1 MLALR
6 GTENAVREAIPQ
18 AEIHPFGKC
27 EELIRF
33 AQTQQIDIAFLDINM
48 RGITGLD
55 VAEKL
60 EKLQPQINIIFVT
73 GFDGYKSKA
82 MDLHASGYLMKPI
95 TAADVENEIRFLRY
109 PVKEE
114 KKIKIKCFGNFA
126 VFFDGVPADFKYSK
140 TLELLAYLVDRK
152 GAMVTGNE
160 LSVILWEDDT
170 HTSYL
175 KKLYSDLKHTFERN
189 GCADAVFSGRGC
201 LGIDTGKISCDY
213 IDYINSVSGSEN
225 LFRGEYMSQ
234 YSWAESTLANL
245 LMK

>member
-1 MLALR
+1 
-6 GTENAVREAIPQ
+6 
-18 AEIHPFGKC
+18 
-27 EELIRF
+27 
-33 AQTQQIDIAFLDINM
+33 M
-48 RGITGLD
+48 RGVTGLE
-55 VAEKL
+55 VAERL
-60 EKLQPQINIIFVT
+60 EKIQPQINIIFVT
-73 GFDGYKSKA
+73 GFDGYKSEA

-95 TAADVENEIRFLRY
+95 TTEDVENEIRFLRY

-126 VFFDGVPADFKYSK
+126 VFFNGAPADFKYSK

-152 GAMVTGNE
+152 GAMVTGSE

-170 HTSYL
+170 HASYL

-189 GCADAVFSGRGC
+189 GCADAFFSGRGS

-213 IDYINSVSGSEN
+213 LDYINSVPGSEN